1 MMNFHIGK
9 IYNMPNNFF
18 FYKANQPR
26 LWMEYCK
33 KVIIPEINT
42 SCIEYCKKVRNPE
55 INTSCIEYCKNIVVF
70 YENNEPEP
78 ELDEKTNSDD
88 DSWIDMKKYL

>member
-9 IYNMPNNFF
+9 IYNMPTNFY

-26 LWMEYCK
+26 LSVEYCK
-33 KVIIPEINT
+33 KVNIN
-42 SCIEYCKKVRNPE
+42 
-55 INTSCIEYCKNIVVF
+55 INASCIEYCKNTVLF
-70 YENNEPEP
+70 PENDEPES
-78 ELDEKTNSDD
+78 NSDD